1 MVPVIVTVYVPV
13 GVVLV
18 DVIARVAVLVCPAE
32 RVVLVELRVAL
43 RPLGETTLVIL
54 TVPANP

>member
-1 MVPVIVTVYVPV
+1 VYVPV

-18 DVIARVAVLVCPAE
+18 DVIVRVAVLVCPAE
-32 RVVLVELRVAL
+32 SVVLVELRVAL
-43 RPLGETTLVIL
+43 RPLGETTFVIL